1 MKRQRVFV
9 IAFLS
14 VLIWLGAGLDGGEM
28 GFPTPTAPGG
38 GTRTL
43 SFPADQWV
51 GNLFLE
57 PESGPGWDPKGVRFL
72 GEWEYLGRAQG
83 PVGAPNDRHIKLMVF
98 LDLTPREAA
107 RLRTENPQAYQMLIA
122 DGARERPQDL
132 SALAA
137 LDPNDL
143 LWLSVG
149 SAMYERAGAK
159 PRLLEPIRHLM
170 GLEMLSLQS
179 AGVTDSS
186 LEDLRPLRSL
196 KGLELTQF
204 PLGSRGLAVL
214 KDLPALEYLSLC
226 TGLTD
231 TGLKEVAQVSSLRW
245 LHIMGGRMW
254 GPGLAELAK
263 LPRLERLCFWG
274 AKSGGPLYDRHMKH
288 LEGVKQLKSLTLWGA
303 DNLTDAA
310 LASIS
315 RIESLEELHFIWG
328 QPKLT
333 PAGVAH
339 LKNLRNFKKVGFGHA
354 WVGLPG
360 QQYGDE
366 VARQLAAMPQLE
378 SIEGLS
384 YLSDDGLRTV
394 ATLGN
399 LKCLDITLKDRRQG
413 YDGPTGLFHLANLL
427 SLEELRIYADDPL
440 PDADVASLEPLRN
453 LRDLSI
459 AGSGVGDGG
468 LASIAKLKQLE
479 RLDVDV
485 LTRSSLN
492 HLNGLSSLEFLKVHG
507 PWGDMARLAEA
518 DEGTLDLSG
527 LTTLKEFYIAGLP
540 LHDEDLAFLKN
551 WRSVETLMIQS
562 TTPLP
567 GSYLRHLGG
576 LPALRTLWVLNLSDC
591 TGENL
596 THLNGL
602 PALRSLRI
610 GGNIPD
616 SALTSLTG
624 PASLES
630 LHLET
635 DNPIDKQTVSNF
647 KASHP
652 LIEYIHVNK
661 PFVPLQR
668 DPPASPP
675 RRRQPVRRRR

>member
-1 MKRQRVFV
+1 MRRRRVFLV
-9 IAFLS
+9 VFLS
-14 VLIWLGAGLDGGEM
+14 VLSWPAAGLDAGEM
-28 GFPTPTAPGG
+28 GFVTPKLPGG

-83 PVGAPNDRHIKLMVF
+83 PVGAPNDRNIKLMVF

-107 RLRTENPQAYQMLIA
+107 RLRAENPHAYRMLIA
-122 DGARERPQDL
+122 DGARQRPEDL
-132 SALAA
+132 WGLAT

-143 LWLSVG
+143 FWLSVG
-149 SAMYERAGAK
+149 SAMYDRAGAK
-159 PRLLEPIRHLM
+159 PRLLEPVGHLT
-170 GLEMLSLQS
+170 GLRMLSLNS
-179 AGVTDSS
+179 VGLTDTG
-186 LEDLRPLRSL
+186 LEHLRSL
-196 KGLELTQF
+196 RALQGLELTQF

-214 KDLPALEYLSLC
+214 KDLPNLEYLSLN

-231 TGLKEVAQVSSLRW
+231 TGLKEVAQISSLRW
-245 LHIMGGRMW
+245 LSIVGGRMW

-263 LPRLERLCFWG
+263 LPKLERLCFWG
-274 AKSGGPLYDRHMKH
+274 AKGGGPLYDRHMKY
-288 LEGVKQLKSLTLWGA
+288 LEGVKQLRSLTLWGP

-315 RIESLEELHFIWG
+315 KIESLEELHFIMG

-333 PAGVAH
+333 PGGVAH
-339 LKNLRNFKKVGFGHA
+339 LKGLRNFKRVDFSHA
-354 WVGLPG
+354 WAGLPG

-384 YLSDDGLRTV
+384 YLSADGLKIV

-399 LKCLDITLKDRRQG
+399 LKCLGIALKDRRQD
-413 YDGPTGLFHLANLL
+413 YYGPTGLSHLASLG
-427 SLEELRIYADDPL
+427 SLEVLRIEAGDPL
-440 PDADVASLEPLRN
+440 PDADVASLEPLKN
-453 LRDLSI
+453 LRDLLIGASP
-459 AGSGVGDGG
+459 VGDGG
-468 LASIAKLKQLE
+468 LASIGKLKQLE
-479 RLDVDV
+479 RLQLHV

-492 HLNGLSSLEFLKVHG
+492 HLNGLSNVEFLKVNG
-507 PWGDMARLAEA
+507 PWGEHAKLAGA
-518 DEGTLDLSG
+518 DERTLDLSG
-527 LTTLKEFYIAGLP
+527 LTAVKELYIAGLP
-540 LHDEDLAFLKN
+540 LHDEDLAFLAN
-551 WRSVETLMIQS
+551 LRSVETLMIQS

-567 GSYLRHLGG
+567 GSYLRYLRG
-576 LPALRTLWVLNLSDC
+576 LRTLRTLWALNLSNC
-591 TGENL
+591 TGEDL
-596 THLNGL
+596 SHLNGL

-616 SALTSLTG
+616 AALSSLTG

-630 LHLET
+630 LLLET

-647 KASHP
+647 RASHP

-661 PFVPLQR
+661 PFDPGQPQR
-668 DPPASPP
+668 
-675 RRRQPVRRRR
+675 Q

>member
-1 MKRQRVFV
+1 MRHLR
-9 IAFLS
+9 IETMAC
-14 VLIWLGAGLDGGEM
+14 VLVLLGLVVGLDGGEM
-28 GFPTPTAPGG
+28 GFATPTAPGG

-43 SFPADQWV
+43 SFPAGQWV

-57 PESGPGWDPKGVRFL
+57 PESGPGWDPRGVRFL

-83 PVGAPNDRHIKLMVF
+83 PVDAPNDRNIKLMVF

-107 RLRTENPQAYQMLIA
+107 RLRTENPRAYQMLIA
-122 DGARERPQDL
+122 DGTRERPQDL

-143 LWLSVG
+143 FWLSVG

-159 PRLLEPIRHLM
+159 PRLLEPIRHLT
-170 GLEMLSLQS
+170 GLRMLSLQS

-196 KGLELTQF
+196 KGLEITQF

-214 KDLPALEYLSLC
+214 KDLSNLEYLSLC

-245 LHIMGGRMW
+245 LSIVGGRMW

-263 LPRLERLCFWG
+263 LPKLERLCFWG
-274 AKSGGPLYDRHMKH
+274 AKGGGPLYDRHMKH
-288 LEGVKQLKSLTLWGA
+288 LEGVKQLKSLTVWGP

-315 RIESLEELHFIWG
+315 TIESLEELHFIMG

-339 LKNLRNFKKVGFGHA
+339 LKNLRNCKRVDFGHV

-360 QQYGDE
+360 QQYGDA
-366 VARQLAAMPQLE
+366 VAGQVAAMPQLE

-384 YLSDDGLRTV
+384 YLSAEGLKTL
-394 ATLGN
+394 ATLRN
-399 LKCLDITLKDRRQG
+399 LKCLDITLKDRHQD
-413 YDGPTGLFHLANLL
+413 YYGPTGLSHLASLG
-427 SLEELRIYADDPL
+427 SLEELRIYSGDPL
-440 PDADVASLEPLRN
+440 PDADVASLEPLTN

-468 LASIAKLKQLE
+468 LASIGKLKQLE
-479 RLDVDV
+479 RLQLHV

-492 HLNGLSSLEFLKVHG
+492 RLNGLSNLESLNVHG

-527 LTTLKEFYIAGLP
+527 LSAVKDFYIAGLP

-551 WRSVETLMIQS
+551 WRSIETLMIQS
-562 TTPLP
+562 TTPLA
-567 GSYLRHLGG
+567 GSYLRYLGG
-576 LPALRTLWVLNLSDC
+576 LRMLRTLWILDLSYC
-591 TGENL
+591 TGEDL
-596 THLNGL
+596 AHLNGL

-616 SALTSLTG
+616 ATLSSLTG

-635 DNPIDKQTVSNF
+635 DNPIDQQTVSNF
-647 KASHP
+647 RASHP

-661 PFVPLQR
+661 PFNPGQPQR
-668 DPPASPP
+668 
-675 RRRQPVRRRR
+675 R

>member
-1 MKRQRVFV
+1 MKRRRMFMVT
-9 IAFLS
+9 FL
-14 VLIWLGAGLDGGEM
+14 LALFWLAMGLDAGEKS
-28 GFPTPTAPGG
+28 FPALAASPG

-43 SFPADQWV
+43 SFPAGQWV

-57 PESGPGWDPKGVRFL
+57 PESGPGWDPRGVRFL
-72 GEWEYLGRAQG
+72 GEWEYLGRARG
-83 PVGAPNDRHIKLMVF
+83 PVGAPNDRNIKLMVF

-107 RLRTENPQAYQMLIA
+107 RLRTENPRAYQMLIA

-137 LDPNDL
+137 LEPNDL
-143 LWLSVG
+143 FWLSVG
-149 SAMYERAGAK
+149 SPMYDRAGTK
-159 PRLLEPIRHLM
+159 PQLLEPVRHLT

-214 KDLPALEYLSLC
+214 KDLPNLEYLSLC

-245 LHIMGGRMW
+245 LSIVGGRMW
-254 GPGLAELAK
+254 GPGLAELAR
-263 LPRLERLCFWG
+263 LPKLERLCFWG
-274 AKSGGPLYDRHMKH
+274 GKGGGPLYDRHMKH
-288 LEGVKQLKSLTLWGA
+288 LEGVKQLKSLTLWGP

-315 RIESLEELHFIWG
+315 KIESLEELHFIMG
-328 QPKLT
+328 QPRLT
-333 PAGVAH
+333 PVGVAH
-339 LKNLRNFKKVGFGHA
+339 LRNLRNFKKVDFGHA
-354 WVGLPG
+354 WAGPPG

-366 VARQLAAMPQLE
+366 VARQLATMPQLE

-384 YLSDDGLRTV
+384 YLSAEGLKTV
-394 ATLGN
+394 AALGN
-399 LKCLDITLKDRRQG
+399 LKCLGVTLKDRRQG
-413 YDGPTGLFHLANLL
+413 YDGPTGLSHLASLR
-427 SLEELRIYADDPL
+427 SLEELRIYAGDPL
-440 PDADVASLEPLRN
+440 PDADVASLEPLTN

-468 LASIAKLKQLE
+468 LASIGKLKQLE
-479 RLDVDV
+479 RLAMHV

-492 HLNGLSSLEFLKVHG
+492 RLNGLSNLESLNVHG

-527 LTTLKEFYIAGLP
+527 LSAVKEFYIAGLP

-567 GSYLRHLGG
+567 GSYLRYLGG
-576 LPALRTLWVLNLSDC
+576 LRALRTLWVLNLSNC

-596 THLNGL
+596 AHLNGL

-616 SALTSLTG
+616 AALSSLTG
-624 PASLES
+624 PPSLES
-630 LHLET
+630 LLLET
-635 DNPIDKQTVSNF
+635 DNPIAPQTVSDF

-661 PFVPLQR
+661 PFDPGQPQR
-668 DPPASPP
+668 
-675 RRRQPVRRRR
+675 R